1 MSKGLGQNNAQ
12 VHLRGWKFPSLSPG
26 HRISEGRRS
35 HTTAVD
41 YKGSTPRCQGEF
53 IDTHKGGSHE
63 WVPYR
68 PYQMTTSEET
78 TTGDKLSLGVHWK
91 SCSSDRTQKN
101 IKKHWN
107 LQGNCPPQRTAQSHL
122 PSPSH
127 TFQVETCCFVSEVW
141 HINHFRSIFTKENHH
156 VFFLLNF
163 TVSMSF
169 LNEKNSKNFIHRGTV
184 EVHQP
189 WLEDWYSILV
199 HGPWWLFHTEF
210 SYRVQLQHASLFD
223 IMISYDI
230 YYLSTHEVVYY
241 IPHVVE

>member
-127 TFQVETCCFVSEVW
+127 TFQVETCRFVSEVW
-141 HINHFRSIFTKENHH
+141 YIIHFRSIFTKENTIL
-156 VFFLLNF
+156 FSSQISPFPCL
-163 TVSMSF
+163 F
-169 LNEKNSKNFIHRGTV
+169 LNEKTQQDFHPPRYCWSPSALIGGLIFDSGTWSMV
-184 EVHQP
+184 V
-189 WLEDWYSILV
+189 V
-199 HGPWWLFHTEF
+199 
-210 SYRVQLQHASLFD
+210 SYRV
-223 IMISYDI
+223 
-230 YYLSTHEVVYY
+230 
-241 IPHVVE
+241 